1 MINEAR
7 IYIPYIGLQCTYIIM
22 WPFCYS
28 IMIFFKSYINCHIA
42 NLTSCSKNKT
52 CDKRL
57 IKTDHAITR
66 LSTGPMKRDR

>member
-1 MINEAR
+1 MRQEFIYHTLAYLYNFEA
-7 IYIPYIGLQCTYIIM
+7 ILLWYYD
-22 WPFCYS
+22 
-28 IMIFFKSYINCHIA
+28 FFLKSYINCHIA

-52 CDKRL
+52 YDKKL

>member
-7 IYIPYIGLQCTYIIM
+7 NYIPYIIM

-28 IMIFFKSYINCHIA
+28 IMIFLKSYIKCHIA

-52 CDKRL
+52 CDKKL
-57 IKTDHAITR
+57 IKSDHEIEYR
-66 LSTGPMKRDR
+66 PMKRDR